1 MNFAKL
7 LLDPRG
13 AIGRQAFFDGLLA
26 LAAIIALGLVTL
38 GVLALAASWQI
49 GDLAAAAT
57 PLLGTSLLVA
67 TIVDAVIDHRLS
79 LGLVPAVMLAC
90 VRLYALAC
98 LCLKRL
104 RDAGRGPLSLIVVGA
119 VSLAFHV
126 EMGRWAR
133 MLWSSE
139 MGTLFPPLIDVV
151 FNLLLWT
158 VFLTWLLASRP
169 RPPRPA

>member
-1 MNFAKL
+1 MDFSKL

-13 AIGRQAFFDGLLA
+13 AVGRKTFADGLTA
-26 LAAIIALGLVTL
+26 LAAIA
-38 GVLALAASWQI
+38 VLALAIFGALTLWWPV

-67 TIVDAVIDHRLS
+67 AIIEAVLDKDASPLLI
-79 LGLVPAVMLAC
+79 PAVLLAC
-90 VRLYALAC
+90 ARLYALAC

-104 RDAGRGPLSLIVVGA
+104 RDAGRGPLSLIVVSA

-126 EMGRWAR
+126 QMGRWAYT
-133 MLWSSE
+133 LWASE

-158 VFLTWLLASRP
+158 AFFIWLVASRP
-169 RPPRPA
+169 RQPRPA